1 MLQSMRSQ
9 RVGHDW
15 ATELTDWYPQSCLTP
30 CDPMDCSTPSFPVHH
45 QLSELTQTRVHWVGN
60 AIQPSHP
67 LSSPS
72 PPAFNLSQHQSLF
85 QGFSSSDQVTKVLE
99 LQLQHH
105 SFQWISRVDFLQ
117 DWLVWS
123 PCFPRDSQESI
134 STLQLKNI
142 NSLVLSLRYGP
153 VLASV
158 HDYWKN
164 HSFDYKDLCQQNDD
178 PAF

>member
-1 MLQSMRSQ
+1 
-9 RVGHDW
+9 
-15 ATELTDWYPQSCLTP
+15 
-30 CDPMDCSTPSFPVHH
+30 MDCSRPGFSVHH
-45 QLSELTQTRVHWVGN
+45 QLLEIAQTHVHRVSDS
-60 AIQPSHP
+60 IQIYP

-72 PPAFNLSQHQSLF
+72 PPVFNISQHQSLF

-123 PCFPRDSQESI
+123 PCFPRDCQEST

-142 NSLVLSLRYGP
+142 NSLVLNFLYGP
-153 VLASV
+153 TLTSI
-158 HDYWKN
+158 HNYWKTIALTIWTFVGKAISLLFICN
-164 HSFDYKDLCQQNDD
+164 LDLH
-178 PAF
+178 